1 METKKAILVRFFYN
15 TPDGDRVKDY
25 TIPYKTITLVQS
37 MYLQKIE
44 PVNSVLTE

>member
-1 METKKAILVRFFYN
+1 METKKAIIVRFFYN

-25 TIPYKTITLVQS
+25 TIPYKTIKLVQS

-44 PVNSVLTE
+44 LVNSVLTE